1 MSDFDNFIRHSD
13 FNKVLELAAT
23 LKGQQQHLRSVAT
36 QTSPSPSSML
46 HSRKKKKVKS
56 EPNQHDSN
64 GRSAIGGDQ
73 GEERPQSHRGSSFD
87 AAELIRA
94 ALIPTSSEGSEPMT
108 GVMGRGECL
117 LTDSLIDETI
127 KSLADE
133 LKMCLGIKHQLQS
146 MSGQGSRISETSSG
160 EAQGMNYCYGDT
172 NQQVN
177 WTGGRADGRG
187 YNGSA
192 VSASASVSGGGG
204 GAVASKFSKWQTDIL
219 TDWMIEHREHPFPT
233 PDEIK
238 AIGKATNLTD
248 TQVVNW
254 TTNVRKRNLKA
265 TVEREKKPHHFLDY
279 LFLATDREKLL
290 RREHPDMADFSV
302 GGGQDNQPAPPLFG
316 YAPPPPLHPN
326 FQHSHQYQPPDVH
339 RHLPP
344 VAPPRA
350 PINTGEIFRRGKHLS
365 EQFTRERER
374 QVLAAYSY
382 AAPHDTPPGSFE
394 DDEECPPLNGE
405 GIDVNSIFAD
415 NATSGKGLAGEE
427 EGRQSKAVS
436 FEMADVPFDECA
448 EDYLR
453 QLIGW
458 A

>member
-13 FNKVLELAAT
+13 FNKVLELATT
-23 LKGQQQHLRSVAT
+23 LKSQKQQLRSVAT
-36 QTSPSPSSML
+36 QTSPSSSSML
-46 HSRKKKKVKS
+46 HSRKKKKLKS

-64 GRSAIGGDQ
+64 GRSAIGGGDQ
-73 GEERPQSHRGSSFD
+73 GEERPQIHRGSSCD
-87 AAELIRA
+87 AAAELIRA
-94 ALIPTSSEGSEPMT
+94 ALIPTSSDGSEPMT
-108 GVMGRGECL
+108 DVMGRGECL

-160 EAQGMNYCYGDT
+160 EAQGMNYRYGDT

-192 VSASASVSGGGG
+192 VSASASASGGGG

-265 TVEREKKPHHFLDY
+265 SVEREKKPHHFLDY
-279 LFLATDREKLL
+279 LFLATDREKLM

-302 GGGQDNQPAPPLFG
+302 GGQDNQPAPPLVG
-316 YAPPPPLHPN
+316 YAPPPLHPN
-326 FQHSHQYQPPDVH
+326 FQHSHHYQPPDIH

-365 EQFTRERER
+365 EQFAREQER
-374 QVLAAYSY
+374 QVLSAY
-382 AAPHDTPPGSFE
+382 AAPHNTPPGSFE

-415 NATSGKGLAGEE
+415 NAISGKGLAGEE